1 MPDEEPDDDS
11 TIEDVV
17 ENISEET
24 GVRGIMSIAVVP
36 QRQAEQTGKS
46 FEQSPIDGGVTNVLN
61 FVCSEANEQNLHA
74 RPKDLKT
81 KENMSRQRH
90 HDASVNTDLNCNAYY
105 VGGDPI
111 SST

>member
-1 MPDEEPDDDS
+1 MPDEEPDDNS

-24 GVRGIMSIAVVP
+24 GVRGILSIAGVP

-61 FVCSEANEQNLHA
+61 LICSEENEQNLHA
-74 RPKDLKT
+74 RPKDKT

-90 HDASVNTDLNCNAYY
+90 HDPSVNTDLNYNAYY
-105 VGGDPI
+105 VGGNPI